1 MRHFFYTAIPHQ
13 KSWCRAENWQLNQKL
28 AENYY
33 DHVVCYKL
41 PVLDIWLGVFEQS
54 VKEH

>member
-1 MRHFFYTAIPHQ
+1 MRYFFYTAIPHQ

-41 PVLDIWLGVFEQS
+41 PVLDIRLGVFEQG